1 MQKYLIITIKILN
14 IISEKVKNQTALT
27 AQAHSLEKFLKVKIE
42 NITELSLELLFI
54 KHQK

>member
-1 MQKYLIITIKILN
+1 MQKYSIIMIKIPN

-42 NITELSLELLFI
+42 NITELS
-54 KHQK
+54 